1 MSGSRSR
8 QASAGGATGGDKAE
22 DTFFKECKGWKVEI
36 HRLWEK
42 VGNILGKRTRGGEGV
57 GTYPEEQERFRYNIR
72 GAEARPSNTT
82 VRELMGSGAYTEAVF
97 FLRATDV
104 GKVKAGVLGRGAG
117 EGKSF

>member
-1 MSGSRSR
+1 MSGSGSR

-42 VGNILGKRTRGGEGV
+42 GGKYLRQKNKRGRH
-57 GTYPEEQERFRYNIR
+57 PEEQERFRYNVR
-72 GAEARPSNTT
+72 GAEARPSNTA
-82 VRELMGSGAYTEAVF
+82 VRELMGSGAYVF

-104 GKVKAGVLGRGAG
+104 GKAKAGVLGRGAG
-117 EGKSF
+117 ERESF